1 MDIYFSPEAEQ
12 DLAEIVDFILKDN
25 PDAAQG
31 MLIRIQHAITN
42 LAEHHHL
49 GRAGRIPKTR
59 ELVIADTPF
68 IVPYQVR
75 RNRLEILR
83 VYHAARKWPEDFE

>member
-12 DLAEIVDFILKDN
+12 DLAEIFDFILEDN

-31 MLIRIQHAITN
+31 MLIRIQNTINN
-42 LAEHHHL
+42 LAEHPHL

-68 IVPYQVR
+68 IVPYQVS